1 MERDKDVVTTQM
13 VSHLRVPDHAA
24 SQKTVL
30 LKLRRVVIA
39 FFSVAGCCT
48 WARCEATLS
57 GALLNTLHHAWFHA
71 LDMYGSSTWHITD

>member
-30 LKLRRVVIA
+30 LKLRRVWIA
-39 FFSVAGCCT
+39 FCSVPGTAPGQDV
-48 WARCEATLS
+48 RPHYL
-57 GALLNTLHHAWFHA
+57 GLN
-71 LDMYGSSTWHITD
+71 